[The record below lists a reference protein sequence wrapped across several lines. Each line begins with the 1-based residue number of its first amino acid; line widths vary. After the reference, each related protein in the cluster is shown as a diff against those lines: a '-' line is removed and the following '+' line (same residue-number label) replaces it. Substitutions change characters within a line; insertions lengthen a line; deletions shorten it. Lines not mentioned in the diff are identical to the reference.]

1 VVKCMPKYDSLNT
14 PLKDIN
20 TPDYRQLSLYLDAF
34 GSDVRLR
41 IIKHIETEAKDLKS
55 ISRKVK
61 TSPENVKK
69 HLQKLLSLELVRY
82 GDIRKNRNGQP
93 IKTYILAPGSYEI
106 ILRTLGQFC
115 SQQFRFADTIK
126 NQGSNL
132 LHEYNADCPYVK
144 LIGGKDDGKIYSISL
159 HQNHEIV
166 RFGRMDPD
174 CIFREN
180 INRDCDII
188 VENSYRNVM
197 NISHPHARISCDH
210 GNFFIEDC
218 ESMQGTYLNG
228 LRLVQF
234 RKKPLQDNDFI
245 ELGNDTHG
253 ARFIFHAP
261 QQENR
266 ATSG

>member
-1 VVKCMPKYDSLNT
+1 MPEYDSLKT
-14 PLKDIN
+14 PFKDSN
-20 TPDYRQLSLYLDAF
+20 TPDYRQLSLYLDAL
-34 GSDVRLR
+34 GSDVRLQ
-41 IIKHIETEAKDLKS
+41 IIKHIENEAKDIKS

-61 TSPENVKK
+61 TSPENAKK
-69 HLQKLLSLELVRY
+69 HLHKLLSLELVRY

-93 IKTYILAPGSYEI
+93 VKTYILVPGSYEI

-115 SQQFRFADTIK
+115 SRQFRFADTIK

-159 HQNHEIV
+159 HQNHEII
-166 RFGRMDPD
+166 RLGRIGSDLNNKVKIKPD
-174 CIFREN
+174 R
-180 INRDCDII
+180 DII
-188 VENSYRNVM
+188 VENSYCHVM
-197 NISHPHARISCDH
+197 KISHPHARISCDH

-218 ESMQGTYLNG
+218 ESTQGTYLNG

-234 RKKPLQDNDFI
+234 RKKPLQENDFI
-245 ELGNDTHG
+245 ELGNGTQG